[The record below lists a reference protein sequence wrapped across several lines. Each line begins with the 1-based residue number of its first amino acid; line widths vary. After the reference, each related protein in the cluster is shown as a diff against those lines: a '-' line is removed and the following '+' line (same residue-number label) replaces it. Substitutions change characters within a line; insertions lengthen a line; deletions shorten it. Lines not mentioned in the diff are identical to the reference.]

1 MPLLNPLANP
11 QPPIPNPYCTVGGL
25 MRTSRLILLACIAA
39 VTVSV
44 IASQQPSTGSG
55 QGQAAPAAAAPANP
69 KLDQYKRDVGLEV
82 DAMQENIQKW
92 NDTVFSFAEPG
103 FQEFETS
110 KYLTG
115 ILKQNGFS
123 IQENLAGIP
132 TAWMATWGTGKPVI
146 ALGSDIDDIPQ
157 ASQKPGVAW
166 HEPII
171 EGAPGHGEGHNSGM
185 PLQIAAALGVK
196 KIMEQNHLQGTL
208 KLWPG
213 VAEELLGTKAYYVRA
228 GAFKDVDICI
238 FAHVGANMQVSWG
251 DSGGNGMVSVEYTF
265 KGESAH
271 AAGAPWRGRSA
282 LDAVE
287 LMDIGWNFRREHLR
301 LQQRSHYVIP
311 NGGDQPNVVPPNA
324 SVWYYFRETSYDEIK
339 KLWDIGNNMA
349 KAATM
354 MTDTEYTMRVLG
366 SAWPGHFNKTVAETM
381 YANIEKV
388 GLPQWSEADI
398 ALAKAVQREM
408 KVPETGLATKIN
420 PLRGREVIPDEEKR
434 RRGSDD
440 IGDISWNVP
449 TVTLN
454 YPSNIQAGP
463 GHNWAN
469 AISMATPIAHKGIQY
484 GAKVM
489 ALTVLDLLT
498 RPELVTQAWD
508 YFNNVQTKTRKYT
521 PLIRPGDQPAI
532 WLNKE
537 RMEKF
542 RPEMKKYYY
551 DPSKYKNYLDQLG
564 IKYPTTEKP
573 ATKSSAQKPADHSL
587 VLARRG
593 GRGGRHAQRATT
605 TNGDCDGG
613 AHAQSAARHVH

>member
-1 MPLLNPLANP
+1 
-11 QPPIPNPYCTVGGL
+11 
-25 MRTSRLILLACIAA
+25 MRVSRLLLIACATV
-39 VTVSV
+39 VTVSLT
-44 IASQQPSTGSG
+44 AAQQP
-55 QGQAAPAAAAPANP
+55 APAPAAAPAPPPNP

-82 DAMQENIQKW
+82 DAMQENIQKM

-115 ILKQNGFS
+115 ILKQNGFT

-132 TAWMATWGTGKPVI
+132 TAWMATWGSGKPVI

-185 PLQIAAALGVK
+185 PLQIAAALAVK
-196 KIMEQNHLQGTL
+196 KVMEQQHLQGTL

-213 VAEELLGTKAYYVRA
+213 VAEELLGTKAYFVRA

-238 FAHVGANMQVSWG
+238 FAHVGSNMQTSWG
-251 DSGGNGMVSVEYTF
+251 DSNGNGMVSVEYTF

-301 LQQRSHYVIP
+301 IQQRSHYVIP

-339 KLWDIGNNMA
+339 KLWEVGNNMA
-349 KAATM
+349 KAAAM

-381 YANIEKV
+381 HANIEKV
-388 GLPQWSEADI
+388 GLPTWSEADV

-408 KVPETGLATKIN
+408 KVPETGLSTKIN
-420 PLRGREVIPDEEKR
+420 PLRGREAIPDEEKR
-434 RRGSDD
+434 GGGSDD

-449 TVTLN
+449 TVTIN

-484 GAKVM
+484 GAKVV

-508 YFNNVQTKTRKYT
+508 YFNNVQTKTKKYT
-521 PLIRPGDQPAI
+521 PLIRPEDQPAI

-537 RMEKF
+537 RMERF

-551 DPSKYKNYLDQLG
+551 DPTKYKTYLEQLG

-573 ATKSSAQKPADHSL
+573 AKPSAQ
-587 VLARRG
+587 
-593 GRGGRHAQRATT
+593 
-605 TNGDCDGG
+605 
-613 AHAQSAARHVH
+613 